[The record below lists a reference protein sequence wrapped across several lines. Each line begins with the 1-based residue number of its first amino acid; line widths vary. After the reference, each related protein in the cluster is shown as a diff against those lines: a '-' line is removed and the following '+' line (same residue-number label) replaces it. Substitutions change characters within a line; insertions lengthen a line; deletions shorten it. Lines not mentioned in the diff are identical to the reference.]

1 MKETNIG
8 IGMVQQ
14 MGRSI
19 IGEGK
24 NNNTNFSKTSKV
36 AIAGLTVCVALS
48 MAFSSLKEVILGPTE
63 KELRDIRSNNSF
75 QNPNQPRRGFGR

>member
-8 IGMVQQ
+8 IGTVQQ

-19 IGEGK
+19 IGDSK
-24 NNNTNFSKTSKV
+24 SNTNFSKTSKV

>member
-19 IGEGK
+19 IGDGK
-24 NNNTNFSKTSKV
+24 SNTNFSKMSKV
-36 AIAGLTVCVALS
+36 GIAGLTVCVALS

-75 QNPNQPRRGFGR
+75 QSPNQPRRGFGR

>member
-19 IGEGK
+19 IGDGK
-24 NNNTNFSKTSKV
+24 SNTNFSKTSKV